1 MSRVRKN
8 WRGRWEQNPTGSE
21 PAPVPT
27 PRIAQVFPAF
37 SLTWPLA
44 WATITNGE
52 RVMEDLAAFPEGA
65 LPVPAEALV
74 PESSN
79 PVVLG
84 VDGSKIPPR
93 RPIRAAS
100 THAQP

>member
-1 MSRVRKN
+1 M
-8 WRGRWEQNPTGSE
+8 EA
-21 PAPVPT
+21 PAP
-27 PRIAQVFPAF
+27 FP
-37 SLTWPLA
+37 
-44 WATITNGE
+44 G
-52 RVMEDLAAFPEGA
+52 GA